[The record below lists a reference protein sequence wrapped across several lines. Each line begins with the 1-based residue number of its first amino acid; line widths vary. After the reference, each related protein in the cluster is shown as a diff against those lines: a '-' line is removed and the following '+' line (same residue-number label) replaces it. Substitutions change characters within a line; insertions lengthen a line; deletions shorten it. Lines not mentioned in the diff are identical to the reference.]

1 MIGVVNGLKMN
12 DERDKEARYVIDWC
26 KAINAFVCVRGADPH
41 ITVNVFDKTTK
52 RPLND
57 IAVARR
63 MEKAL
68 KL

>member
-1 MIGVVNGLKMN
+1 MDNSIEH
-12 DERDKEARYVIDWC
+12 DEGAAYVSDWC
-26 KAINAFVCVRGADPH
+26 KAIGATVHIRGTDPH
-41 ITVNVFDKTTK
+41 VTINMFDKATK